1 MEDQTPQKTPQ
12 KHRKSTAKQTANYYA
27 EGDLNVVNNYYADD
41 SPVIHKID
49 VWDLIG
55 LAFLLLGI
63 LFLAGLAV
71 WCLYEVGLKIIALWT
86 WVAKNW
92 KTVLIGFF
100 AVSLVG
106 GVTVWHYLTYAKDTK
121 DTDLL

>member
-1 MEDQTPQKTPQ
+1 MEDQTPQITPQ
-12 KHRKSTAKQTANYYA
+12 NDRKSTANYTAKGN
-27 EGDLNVVNNYYADD
+27 LKVVNNYYRDD
-41 SPVIHKID
+41 SPVEVVFDI
-49 VWDLIG
+49 WDLIG
-55 LAFLLLGI
+55 LAFLLLGV

-71 WCLYEVGLKIIALWT
+71 WCLYEVGLKIIALWA

-106 GVTVWHYLTYAKDTK
+106 GVTVWHYLTYTRDTN
-121 DTDLL
+121 DTDLI

>member
-106 GVTVWHYLTYAKDTK
+106 GVTVWHYLTYTKDTK

>member
-1 MEDQTPQKTPQ
+1 MEDQTPQIQPQ
-12 KHRKSTAKQTANYYA
+12 KHRKSTAKQTANYYS
-27 EGDLNVVNNYYADD
+27 EGDLNIVNNYYADD
-41 SPVIHKID
+41 SPIIHKID
-49 VWDLIG
+49 FWDLIG

-63 LFLAGLAV
+63 LFLGGLAV
-71 WCLYEVGLKIIALWT
+71 WCLHEVGLKIIALWA

-106 GVTVWHYLTYAKDTK
+106 GVTVWHYLTYTKDTK